1 LCYFNIGRK
10 GAVNVSFR
18 ATILEVLTSDEKKK
32 KFTLL
37 LSGAELHPSGGGQPG
52 DSGTL
57 WGEDFRFHIDD
68 TEKRDGGVAVTG
80 KAERGSPSPGMEVKG
95 EADLERHRLL
105 SRMHTGEHILSR
117 ALEKAHPGLR
127 VFKVAVDSV
136 ETSVYLTWEGELC
149 WDMLFEAEKEG
160 NRIVAGDLPVE
171 TVLLSKEEAEKLP
184 GIKGNWGRIADETIR
199 VVRIPG
205 FDTIACSGSHVSS
218 TGEVGDLFVTGYRG
232 TAPDWEI
239 KFTVNGAE
247 MRREY
252 SETARRL
259 VRRIGCRLNQ
269 VENVFISLQE
279 ENTALGKMLERAAQF
294 LELPI
299 TGYECC
305 GYSIGICVLPG
316 FSREMVAAPARKWSE
331 AHPDAVCIL
340 LLPEQDG
347 KNGSFLL
354 YRGKS
359 ISRDFSLFLKETH
372 AISGR
377 GGGRADWL
385 NGVSP
390 VMSPEVWIDAVKE
403 YMNRRP

>member
-1 LCYFNIGRK
+1 MCYFNIGRK

-52 DSGTL
+52 DSGIL

-294 LELPI
+294 FELPI
-299 TGYECC
+299 TGYEC
-305 GYSIGICVLPG
+305 GEYSIGICVLPG